1 MEKNLY
7 IDASHPD
14 ETRIVLKS
22 SASIE
27 EYEFEDKNKLNF
39 KNNIYLGTISRVEPS
54 LQAAFVNFGRIRHGF
69 LAFNDIQSDYYQIP
83 SEDKEKIRDAE
94 EKIRENLKNES
105 IEDLPSSKDS
115 ENTND
120 KSVDENGEDKNLIK
134 NEEEKKKEYREE
146 LKSSYGLK
154 RYKIQE
160 VIKPGQ
166 IILVQV
172 IKEERGQKGAALTTF
187 TSLAGKYIVLMPN
200 TPKGG
205 GISRKIFNSSDR
217 QKIRGILNQIEIPK
231 SMGVIVRTAGAN
243 KTKNEIEKDFQNTLK
258 TWEEIRDKA
267 LNSNAP
273 SLVYEEGDI
282 IKRTLRDTYDDET
295 KNVYVD
301 GNEAY
306 QKAKKFMK
314 ELMPKNVKNIKKYR
328 GKIPLFHDA
337 NIEKELNNIFE
348 PVVKLKS
355 GGYLVINPTEALVSI
370 DINSGQSTK
379 QTNIEKTALNTN
391 LEAAEKIAH
400 QIKLRDLSGLIVIDF
415 IDMINFY
422 NRRSVEK
429 KMKESIRKDRARIQV
444 GRISNF
450 GLLEMTRQ
458 RLREGSINW
467 KTMLSLE
474 SFAQKIIKKI
484 ELVSFTNKV
493 KIIKTYIPEK
503 VKLYIENNLSKEI
516 EYFQKKYSFK
526 IEFIAD
532 AKMIIPE
539 YKIDLLNKS
548 KKLVNTVED
557 LDKINL
563 IKETP
568 ENKKNKYKPS
578 TNIKLFEKKSKKSK
592 IVKKNK
598 SKFRTLWTR
607 RKKRA

>member
-7 IDASHPD
+7 IDASHPN

-22 SASIE
+22 NSSIE

-54 LQAAFVNFGRIRHGF
+54 LQAAFVNFGRIKHGF

-83 SEDKEKIRDAE
+83 LEDKDKIRDAE
-94 EKIRENLKNES
+94 EKIRENLKNKNLDEITS
-105 IEDLPSSKDS
+105 EKNKNSTSSQS
-115 ENTND
+115 E
-120 KSVDENGEDKNLIK
+120 EDKTTIK
-134 NEEEKKKEYREE
+134 NDDEIKKEYREE
-146 LKSSYGLK
+146 LKISYGLK
-154 RYKIQE
+154 KYKIQE

-166 IILVQV
+166 VILIQV

-187 TSLAGKYIVLMPN
+187 ISLAGKYMVLMPN

-205 GISRKIFNSSDR
+205 GISRKIFNSNDR
-217 QKIRGILNQIEIPK
+217 QKIREILNQIEIPK

-258 TWEEIRDKA
+258 TWEEIRDNA

-282 IKRTLRDTYDDET
+282 IKRTIRDTYDNET
-295 KNVYVD
+295 KNVYID

-348 PVVKLKS
+348 PTVKLKS
-355 GGYLVINPTEALVSI
+355 GGYLVINPTEALVAI

-379 QTNIEKTALNTN
+379 QSNIEKTALNTN
-391 LEAAEKIAH
+391 LEAAEEICR

-415 IDMINFY
+415 IDMMNFY

-429 KMKESIRKDRARIQV
+429 KMRESIRRDRARIQV

-458 RLREGSINW
+458 RLREASISW
-467 KTMLSLE
+467 ETILSLK

-484 ELVSFTNKV
+484 ELLAFNNKV
-493 KIIKTYIPEK
+493 KIIKAYVPEK
-503 VKLYIENNLSKEI
+503 VKLYIDNKLSKEI
-516 EYFQKKYSFK
+516 EYFEKKYSFK
-526 IEFIAD
+526 INFLPD
-532 AKMIIPE
+532 AKLIIPE
-539 YKIDLLNKS
+539 YRIDLLNKS
-548 KKLVNTVED
+548 KKIINSYEKI
-557 LDKINL
+557 DKIDEL
-563 IKETP
+563 K
-568 ENKKNKYKPS
+568 ENKDQ
-578 TNIKLFEKKSKKSK
+578 IKKKTEIKGESKILAKKSKKTK
-592 IVKKNK
+592 NLKKK
-598 SKFRTLWTR
+598 LKKPRTLWVR
-607 RKKRA
+607 RKKKS